1 MSGMECGSAA
11 RLKRRPRIGL
21 NRGRLVT
28 RKSQPLRVAFENLV
42 ARAGAVFVRV
52 GDEVSRDLDLVAL
65 GVVRVCVFETYG
77 FSDQRPLSGRDL
89 IPGHRLGGAV
99 GSVIYS
105 TSVSSPSFPLME
117 LPTSWFQ
124 AAMPRSFCAGGAA
137 GAAGS
142 AAGAPGAGAACAS
155 LMVVCS
161 PARAKAPTKSRS
173 AVATAKDMVR
183 IVSPLSALPCAPMGR
198 TSA

>member
-65 GVVRVCVFETYG
+65 GVVRICVFETHG

-99 GSVIYS
+99 GSVIFNQRL
-105 TSVSSPSFPLME
+105 VAVLPADGIADE
-117 LPTSWFQ
+117 LVPGSD
-124 AAMPRSFCAGGAA
+124 AEELLRRGAA

-183 IVSPLSALPCAPMGR
+183 IVSPLSA
-198 TSA
+198 